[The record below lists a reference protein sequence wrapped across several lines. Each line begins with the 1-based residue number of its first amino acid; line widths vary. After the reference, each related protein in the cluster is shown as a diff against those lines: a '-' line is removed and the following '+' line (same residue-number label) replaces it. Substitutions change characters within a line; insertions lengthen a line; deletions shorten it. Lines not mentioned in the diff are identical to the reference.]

1 MNSQL
6 LILFSVCLGLTSA
19 ELINNIASTN
29 ETSSVRA
36 KRQIPLSQDFSFMD
50 YSSYD
55 YYDWVCNNQADCQ
68 LCDVLT
74 GACCDPENN
83 LNCFLPDSCANNPCL
98 SGGTCINTETVAP
111 NPGVR
116 GFYDFTCVCIRG
128 LTGKYCQLI
137 DDFTPTEIL
146 PIPDTRPIP
155 VGVAPQ
161 QRGPINNG
169 FTNAFSQAGNPA
181 AARVANGGLGGA
193 AATRMG
199 GIGGGMGSIGGGL
212 PGMGGIGGGLNAMG
226 GMGRK
231 RREAPTPTAFG
242 SRVAEIKKRES
253 EIASTLF
260 KNKD

>member
-19 ELINNIASTN
+19 DLINKIASTN

-36 KRQIPLSQDFSFMD
+36 KRQIPLQQDFSFMD

-55 YYDWVCNNQADCQ
+55 YYDWVCNNQAQCQ

-74 GACCDPENN
+74 GACCDPEQT

-98 SGGTCINTETVAP
+98 SGGTCINTETVPPAP
-111 NPGVR
+111 DQR

-161 QRGPINNG
+161 QRGPITNG
-169 FTNAFSQAGNPA
+169 FTNAFSQAANPA
-181 AARVANGGLGGA
+181 ASRIASGGLGSA
-193 AATRMG
+193 AAG
-199 GIGGGMGSIGGGL
+199 LNGGL
-212 PGMGGIGGGLNAMG
+212 PGMGGLNGGLGGMG
-226 GMGRK
+226 GFGRK
-231 RREAPTPTAFG
+231 RREVPIPTPFG
-242 SRVAEIKKRES
+242 SRTSEIKKRES

-260 KNKD
+260 KKTD